1 MKNKISTYRIPL
13 LFSALCMALML
24 LIVFQVNWLLTSR
37 AMIEEQFDQKVNLAL
52 GSAMSHHND
61 AYSSRLDLEL
71 ANAACSPD
79 AGCCL
84 FASDTISISAQEQ
97 HALGIT
103 LSNAMASFGIEE
115 EYQVALLNDPLVK
128 SDNSKSYSCSINPL
142 KNDKKNDVRL
152 SVSFPCK
159 QQYVFDKLKFMI
171 ISAVLISLLLA
182 SISFIILRALVQQ
195 KRLTE
200 NNIDFFNNT
209 AHELKTPLTNIS
221 LALSLFNRKNEHSKD
236 QKYLD
241 IIKRES
247 SKLSHQVDRVLY
259 LSKMENGEYTL
270 DEVAVNLKEVIQEAV
285 QYMDMIREEKN
296 GTIELDLPQEDC
308 IVKGDR
314 FHLSNICINL
324 LDNALKYCDSDPVVK
339 ISLRQQDG
347 ALQLLFKDNGI
358 GISKYDQ
365 EHIFKKFQRVNTG
378 DIQNTKG
385 FGIGLAYVRAVLE
398 LHKGFIKV
406 DSEVDNGSQFEIS
419 IPTV

>member
-1 MKNKISTYRIPL
+1 MKNRFSSYRIPL
-13 LFSALCMALML
+13 LFSAVCLALLL

-37 AMIEEQFDQKVNLAL
+37 ALVEEQFDQKVNLAL
-52 GSAMSHHND
+52 GSALSQHNNT
-61 AYSSRLDLEL
+61 YSKDLNLEL
-71 ANAACSPD
+71 FNTCGSAD
-79 AGCCL
+79 DCCY
-84 FASDTISISAQEQ
+84 FGTDTIYISKQEQ
-97 HALGIT
+97 DDLAKALSSSMACFGVDEDYQMALVSDANKVDKESKGYT
-103 LSNAMASFGIEE
+103 CSFTPLSGEDE
-115 EYQVALLNDPLVK
+115 PVQLCVT
-128 SDNSKSYSCSINPL
+128 
-142 KNDKKNDVRL
+142 
-152 SVSFPCK
+152 FPCK

-221 LALSLFNRKNEHSKD
+221 LALSLFNRKNNNPKD

-247 SKLSHQVDRVLY
+247 SKLGHQVDRVLY
-259 LSKMENGEYTL
+259 LSKMEKGEYIL
-270 DEVAVNLKEVIQEAV
+270 DETEVNLKEVISDAV
-285 QYMDMIREEKN
+285 QYMDMIREEKS
-296 GTIELDLPQEDC
+296 GLIELDFPQEDY
-308 IVKGDR
+308 IVRGDR
-314 FHLSNICINL
+314 FHLNNICINL
-324 LDNALKYCDSDPVVK
+324 LDNALKYCETDPIVK
-339 ISLRQQDG
+339 ISLRQQNG
-347 ALQLLFKDNGI
+347 IVKLLFTDNGI

-385 FGIGLAYVRAVLE
+385 FGIGLSYVRTALA

-406 DSEVDNGSQFEIS
+406 NSELNNGSQFEIS